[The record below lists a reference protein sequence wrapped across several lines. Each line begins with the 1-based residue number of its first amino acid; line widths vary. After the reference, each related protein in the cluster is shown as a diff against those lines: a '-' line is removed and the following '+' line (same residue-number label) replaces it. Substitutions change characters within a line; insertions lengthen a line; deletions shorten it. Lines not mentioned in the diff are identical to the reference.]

1 MRTLT
6 PAEVQRLDLAA
17 QEAAAEIEQA
27 YRKAFV
33 KLLAVVFEVGEA
45 PAPRHKPRKRPSR
58 AARAAS

>member
-17 QEAAAEIEQA
+17 QEAAAEIERA
-27 YRKAFV
+27 YRRVFT

-45 PAPRHKPRKRPSR
+45 PAAPRHKPRKRPSR
-58 AARAAS
+58 AAS